1 MLKSLVK
8 GFTPAYFALVMATG
22 IISLAAHWLKLPVVP
37 TLFFNLNKVVYPLLL
52 GLLGLRFGWFFR
64 LCWAELTAHA
74 TGANYL
80 GLIAATCLIG
90 NQFLVLGHSSGV
102 AHSLWLFAVG
112 CWVVLL
118 YTFVLAV
125 TIREPKP
132 GLEKGLNGGW
142 LLLVV
147 STEAVSI
154 LGTGLVPTLALPPQ
168 VSLFISLCAFLLGS
182 VLYVV
187 LITLLFYRL
196 TFVPIEGE
204 ELDAPYWIS
213 VGASAITVLAGTSLA
228 QGMEQAHQLQ
238 FLLPYVQGWTLL
250 FWVVSTWWIPLILVL
265 RTWRHLRERAPFA
278 YRPAYWAMVF
288 PLGMYTACTLRLAEV
303 SGLPFLSVIP
313 RYFIYVALAAWAIT
327 FGGMLHHLW
336 QAARQPGGR
345 DAPAA

>member
-1 MLKSLVK
+1 MLKALVK

-22 IISLAAHWLKLPVVP
+22 IISLAAHWLKVPVVP
-37 TLFFNLNKVVYPLLL
+37 TLFFRLNQALYPLLL

-80 GLIAATCLIG
+80 ALVAATCLVG
-90 NQFLVLGHSSGV
+90 NQFLLLGGNSRV
-102 AHSLWLFAVG
+102 AHGLWLLALS
-112 CWVVLL
+112 CWVGLL

-132 GLEKGLNGGW
+132 GLEKGINGGW

-147 STEAVSI
+147 STEAVAI
-154 LGTGLVPTLALPPQ
+154 LGAGLVPTLALAPQ
-168 VSLFISLCAFLLGS
+168 VSLFFNVCMFLLGS

-187 LITLLFYRL
+187 LLTLLFYRL

-213 VGASAITVLAGTSLA
+213 VGASAITVLAGATLA
-228 QGMEQAHQLQ
+228 QRIQQVHQLE
-238 FLLPYVQGWTLL
+238 FALPYVQGWTLL
-250 FWVVSTWWIPLILVL
+250 FWVVSTWWIPLILGL
-265 RTWRHLRERAPFA
+265 RTWRHLYERSPFA

-288 PLGMYTACTLRLAEV
+288 PLGMYTAATFRLAEV
-303 SGLPFLSVIP
+303 VGLPFLQVIP
-313 RYFIYVALAAWAIT
+313 TYFIYVALAAWLIT
-327 FGGMLHHLW
+327 FGGMLRHLV
-336 QAARQPGGR
+336 QAAQQHRAGTS
-345 DAPAA
+345 